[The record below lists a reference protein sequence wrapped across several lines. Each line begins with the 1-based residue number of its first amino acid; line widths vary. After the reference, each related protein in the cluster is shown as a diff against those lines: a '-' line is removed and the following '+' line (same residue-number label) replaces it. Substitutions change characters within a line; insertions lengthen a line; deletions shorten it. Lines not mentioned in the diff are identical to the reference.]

1 MRSLAHFI
9 LILFGYSSGMKSLLL
24 IITLI
29 GTFFSLLPA
38 NETKDYA
45 EVSVFINRGEE
56 SVYESNRSKTTFK
69 DINVSFSLLKS
80 DDKTI
85 NIHTIQKYD
94 KIFVPVVK
102 TETFQDANITY
113 WFKVDLGASFPSGRF
128 VYGYGDADFTEHTI
142 RQSQQLE
149 KFIFNGI
156 HFMRFTYH
164 QGIDPQIYY
173 FRLTPRHFRIPAR
186 FAYVTTP
193 ETFYNHITEKSHLQ
207 FILGLM
213 LGLIIMAGLYNA
225 AMYYYNRDISFLYY
239 ALMQLFM
246 SLILYSYSGA
256 FSQDVGSFF
265 SRNITYLNFIS
276 LFASLFATLFTL
288 HFLEL
293 KKYLPKLNQIIRGV
307 ATVISLD
314 MVMNMIYKS
323 LLTEYYI
330 LPFLMLFLVYAGYK
344 RMRQGYKPAR
354 FYLAGWVVLTIAVFL
369 SIFGMGYEYTIID
382 PL

>member
-1 MRSLAHFI
+1 MRSLPHFI

-29 GTFFSLLPA
+29 GTFFSLLSA
-38 NETKDYA
+38 NEAKDYA
-45 EVSVFINRGEE
+45 EVSVFINRGEAF
-56 SVYESNRSKTTFK
+56 VYESNRSKTAFK

-102 TETFQDANITY
+102 TETFQDTNITY
-113 WFKVDLGASFPSGRF
+113 WLKVDLGVSFPSGRF
-128 VYGYGDADFTEHTI
+128 VYGYGDADFAEHTI

-149 KFIFNGI
+149 KFVFNGI
-156 HFMRFTYH
+156 QFMRFTYH
-164 QGIDPQIYY
+164 QGIDPEIYY
-173 FRLTPRHFRIPAR
+173 FKLVPRHFRVPAR
-186 FAYVTTP
+186 FAYVSTL
-193 ETFYNHITEKSHLQ
+193 ETFYNHITEKSHLK

-293 KKYLPKLNQIIRGV
+293 KKYLVPHEKQTNQPNYGTLEAI
-307 ATVISLD
+307 
-314 MVMNMIYKS
+314 
-323 LLTEYYI
+323 
-330 LPFLMLFLVYAGYK
+330 
-344 RMRQGYKPAR
+344 
-354 FYLAGWVVLTIAVFL
+354 
-369 SIFGMGYEYTIID
+369 
-382 PL
+382 